1 MAAVGEQTRS
11 CFPQSYLEAAT
22 VCAQWRHC
30 CLWVL
35 TLGVS
40 PGKERAPT
48 QEEAQ
53 RLPESGVAVAGSA
66 GLEQGMVQAEI

>member
-1 MAAVGEQTRS
+1 M
-11 CFPQSYLEAAT
+11 
-22 VCAQWRHC
+22 
-30 CLWVL
+30 L